1 MKKTYKEFQE
11 QVLEKTL
18 SPEDFDDLIDKSIE
32 GVTAIKNDKKRNK
45 EDVSTAKSVLKWL
58 QGVRATFEKEGSLHP
73 STVLSIMKTVA
84 GVSSGRYGYMV
95 PGWKSSPQGKVPKD
109 FSNEELNEG
118 KGMSDTVIKTGAL
131 MTKRYI
137 INKGAEGD
145 VSAQLNGLASLILFA
160 IASTDR
166 GESFMSKALATSGFF
181 KGASKK

>member
-18 SPEDFDDLIDKSIE
+18 SPEDIDDLIDKSIE

-109 FSNEELNEG
+109 FSNEEHNEG
-118 KGMSDTVIKTGAL
+118 MTSSVARMSAILLKKKVVGFGNRLESEKGVRPVDILLAKMITGVAGIAL
-131 MTKRYI
+131 V
-137 INKGAEGD
+137 AC
-145 VSAQLNGLASLILFA
+145 SLMV
-160 IASTDR
+160 R
-166 GESFMSKALATSGFF
+166 GC
-181 KGASKK
+181 